1 MKLFAYEHPSGP
13 VHEVEVTLGDTVQL
27 RRSITVERG
36 CCSPAR
42 PAAASMGET
51 RRRSTIARSRGRR
64 ARAVAPSL
72 ADFRRSRAARA
83 RRDDLKTNTRRS
95 SSLSRRSSKPCRLRR
110 GNHMPST
117 RRCPRHRVGSMAW
130 RFTKAHAIIK
140 SLRDVPT
147 GHTRKSSKRKNSTS
161 PSAARSSTTTPRRS
175 RPSAS
180 RRTTRC
186 APSPSR

>member
-42 PAAASMGET
+42 PAAASMGDT
-51 RRRSTIARSRGRR
+51 RRRTTVARSRGRR
-64 ARAVAPSL
+64 ARSVAPSL
-72 ADFRRSRAARA
+72 ADFGRSRTARA
-83 RRDDLKTNTRRS
+83 RRDDREENARRS
-95 SSLSRRSSKPCRLRR
+95 SNSNPRSSRPCEIRR
-110 GNHMPST
+110 GNQMPST
-117 RRCPRHRVGSMAW
+117 RRRPPVTASARW
-130 RFTKAHAIIK
+130 RGFTKVHAILN
-140 SLRDVPT
+140 SLRDLHAGPT
-147 GHTRKSSKRKNSTS
+147 RRSSRPRSSTS
-161 PSAARSSTTTPRRS
+161 PSAARSWTTTRPRS

-186 APSPSR
+186 ARSPSR